1 MLGGG
6 DTGAALGSE
15 VVDAEFWALICQDE
29 EWLDAEFDEVVSD
42 AEETP
47 FGPGRHL
54 PADTA
59 FHRRAAGT
67 AWWAPGTGRPW
78 RTGMRPGRRW
88 RRERGPP
95 RGDRALVGRTH
106 YAQARERPE
115 GTVM

>member
-1 MLGGG
+1 MLGRV

-42 AEETP
+42 AQETP
-47 FGPGRHL
+47 TRPTRHL
-54 PADTA
+54 QTDTA
-59 FHRRAAGT
+59 VHRRAAGP
-67 AWWAPGTGRPW
+67 WWWVPGTGRQW

-95 RGDRALVGRTH
+95 CSHHPPNAQTFQPGSDDRGR
-106 YAQARERPE
+106 
-115 GTVM
+115 